1 MYIVFLVYNFFLK
14 LILAHTHS
22 LVATSVGV
30 YLVYFYFYFY
40 FYVIIYDC
48 KLTHTHTHSL
58 VATSVGVYLVAY
70 QEAPAKHDGA
80 RGGGGGERGV
90 EFEDLLELDDD
101 LEALL

>member
-14 LILAHTHS
+14 LILA
-22 LVATSVGV
+22 
-30 YLVYFYFYFY
+30 
-40 FYVIIYDC
+40 
-48 KLTHTHTHSL
+48 HTHSL

-80 RGGGGGERGV
+80 RGGGGGERGD